1 MSSAHLRLGLTRPTI
16 LFLFLDKICD
26 TKSGHNTL
34 SQERRK
40 LKYLAEGYE
49 RLEGTVADL
58 QRRVN
63 KLFSIAE
70 LISIIDHYSLLY
82 QFVMQNLSTI
92 ISTVKHFFP

>member
-40 LKYLAEGYE
+40 LKYIGESYK

-58 QRRVN
+58 QKWVN
-63 KLFSIAE
+63 KLLCIAE
-70 LISIIDHYSLLY
+70 LRDKWELC
-82 QFVMQNLSTI
+82 
-92 ISTVKHFFP
+92 